1 MMRFGVLM
9 GLWALAACG
18 SDSPC
23 GVAWDGDQPALGTM
37 VLSDGTVLRDGT
49 WADTRLNA
57 GTFTIDVRAM
67 GDEPTL
73 GDALSGDLPVCRTL
87 DDQNDAVIYQDG
99 GPWIT
104 DASHSGNLAVTEV
117 SDGAIKGRF
126 EATLRST
133 SGASRTLSG
142 AFFLPSR

>member
-57 GTFTIDVRAM
+57 GTFMKV
-67 GDEPTL
+67 P
-73 GDALSGDLPVCRTL
+73 ALSR
-87 DDQNDAVIYQDG
+87 
-99 GPWIT
+99 
-104 DASHSGNLAVTEV
+104 V
-117 SDGAIKGRF
+117 SAQVPS
-126 EATLRST
+126 RST
-133 SGASRTLSG
+133 VPSLSTIVPSAGWSPSHATPQGLSEPQAASAQSPINTPKRIITTSIVRRALARTP
-142 AFFLPSR
+142 AQ

>member
-1 MMRFGVLM
+1 MVLM
-9 GLWALAACG
+9 MG
-18 SDSPC
+18 PC
-23 GVAWDGDQPALGTM
+23 C
-37 VLSDGTVLRDGT
+37 DGT

-73 GDALSGDLPVCRTL
+73 GMRSGDLVCRTL

-117 SDGAIKGRF
+117 SDGR
-126 EATLRST
+126 LR
-133 SGASRTLSG
+133 GALR
-142 AFFLPSR
+142 